1 MRISDW
7 SSDVCSSDLL
17 TLDLS
22 KANSLAEAQAM
33 IAAYAQ
39 ANPGRRWI
47 IGAGWNQERW
57 GMNRFPTAA
66 DIDAILP
73 DTAVW
78 LERADG
84 HAGWANSRA
93 MTMAGN
99 HATNKNTE
107 GGRIE
112 KKGGEHNATCGGGAQ
127 SPVEQRK

>member
-1 MRISDW
+1 MPGIVDAHGHVMALGFRA
-7 SSDVCSSDLL
+7 L

-84 HAGWANSRA
+84 HAGWANSRSEEHTSELQSLMRISYA
-93 MTMAGN
+93 VFCLKKKNKKN
-99 HATNKNTE
+99 H
-107 GGRIE
+107 
-112 KKGGEHNATCGGGAQ
+112 
-127 SPVEQRK
+127 

>member
-1 MRISDW
+1 MPGIVAAHGHVRGRGFRA
-7 SSDVCSSDLL
+7 L

-78 LERADG
+78 LERTDG
-84 HAGWANSRA
+84 NAGRANSRA
-93 MTMAGN
+93 MTMAGST
-99 HATNKNTE
+99 AQQKNPA
-107 GGRIE
+107 GGRDGIKRGE
-112 KKGGEHNATCGGGAQ
+112 K
-127 SPVEQRK
+127 RK

>member
-1 MRISDW
+1 MALGFRA
-7 SSDVCSSDLL
+7 L

-93 MTMAGN
+93 MRSEEHTSELQSLM
-99 HATNKNTE
+99 
-107 GGRIE
+107 RISY
-112 KKGGEHNATCGGGAQ
+112 AVFCLQTT
-127 SPVEQRK
+127 